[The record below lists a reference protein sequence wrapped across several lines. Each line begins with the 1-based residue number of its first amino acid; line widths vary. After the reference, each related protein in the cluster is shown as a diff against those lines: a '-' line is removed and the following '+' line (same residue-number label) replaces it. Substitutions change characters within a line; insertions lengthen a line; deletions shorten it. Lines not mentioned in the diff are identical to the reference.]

1 MIWLH
6 DIWYYMMWLYDMT
19 YDIYIYDVILR
30 YMIWYDTCDIY
41 LLTAIELPPGGS
53 SEAGF
58 VTDV

>member
-1 MIWLH
+1 
-6 DIWYYMMWLYDMT
+6 MMWLYDMT